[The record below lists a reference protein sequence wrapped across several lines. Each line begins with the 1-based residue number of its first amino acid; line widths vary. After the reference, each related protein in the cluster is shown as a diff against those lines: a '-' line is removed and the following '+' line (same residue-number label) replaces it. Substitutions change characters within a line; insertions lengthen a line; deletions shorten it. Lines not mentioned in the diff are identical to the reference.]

1 MRARLSLFLLSTATL
16 VFEIHLTR
24 LFAVAQFYHFAFMI
38 VSLALLGFGA
48 SGTLLALVPAWAQRQ
63 QPGPAL
69 SGSALASGLCMLGSY
84 LLINGLP
91 FDSFSITWDPRQAVI
106 LVAHYLAL
114 ASPFF
119 FSGLA
124 VGILLTA
131 SPREAGRIY
140 GVNLLGSATGCALAL
155 AAPAWLGGEGVVTLS
170 AALAMSA
177 ALLPLDLAVPVR
189 LARPAGALAL
199 GVLLF
204 CGYDLGARLAGWPTA
219 SALTLRLSP
228 YKSLSYALQYPGA
241 AIIFQEWNAFSRVD
255 VVQSRGVRSLPG
267 LSYRYLQPPPPQHGL
282 LVDADELSPIVLPG
296 ADPAFAGYLPVA
308 IAFQLRPA
316 AEALIL
322 EPRGGLDVTTA
333 LVLGAGRVTAVEA
346 NPLIVQAAWH
356 VYGDPR
362 VQTVIESDRSY
373 LRRTTEQYDVVVLSL
388 ASSYHPIR
396 SGAYSLA
403 EDYRYTVEAFR
414 DALARLKPEGLFV
427 VTRWLQSPPSEE
439 LRAFALAVT
448 ALEQNSLDPAARI
461 VTFRGYNTATL
472 LVKVRPF
479 SAAELAAIRAFAAA
493 RAFDLIYAPGLRAE
507 ESNRYNIQPE
517 PIYFRTFTDLLNAG
531 PREAW
536 YARYPFEVAPPTDD
550 RPFFGHFF
558 KWSQAGQVLAELGRT
573 WQPFGGAGYF
583 VLLALLALALA
594 LAAGLL
600 LLPATVRRWLR
611 PGPSTGGAPSFPT
624 LIYFGLI
631 GLAFLLVEI
640 PLIQQFILYLGQPA
654 YAVTVVL
661 FTVLFFSGIGSRLS
675 SRFPHRPALGV
686 LVALAFG
693 LPFLLRPIFELTL
706 GLAFPLRLGLSVALL
721 APLGVCMG
729 LPFPKGIAWLLA
741 REGEGRRPA
750 DASAA
755 VPWAWAANGAA
766 SVVSSVVAALLAL
779 SFGFGFVLFVG
790 ASCYAGAWLTVIA
803 CPAQSPS
810 RRL

>member
-1 MRARLSLFLLSTATL
+1 MRARLSLFLLSVATL
-16 VFEIHLTR
+16 VFEINLTR

-48 SGTLLALVPAWAQRQ
+48 SGTLLALIPAWAQRQ
-63 QPGPAL
+63 RPGPTL
-69 SGSALASGLCMLGSY
+69 GSLGLACGSCMLGAY

-91 FDSFSITWDPRQAVI
+91 FDSFSVAWDSRQVVI
-106 LVAHYLAL
+106 LIAHYLAL

-131 SPREAGRIY
+131 APQDAGRTY
-140 GVNLLGSATGCALAL
+140 GVNLLGSAGGCALAL

-170 AALAMSA
+170 AALAFAA
-177 ALLPLDLAVPVR
+177 ALMGYTERTGFARTVR
-189 LARPAGALAL
+189 SALAL
-199 GVLLF
+199 LVLLF
-204 CGYDLGARLAGWPTA
+204 CGYDVGVRLAGWPTA
-219 SALTLRLSP
+219 TAMELRLSP
-228 YKSLSYALQYPGA
+228 YKGLSYALQYPDA
-241 AIIFQEWNAFSRVD
+241 AVIFQEWNAFSRVD
-255 VVQSRGVRSLPG
+255 VVQSRGIRSLPG

-296 ADPAFAGYLPVA
+296 AGPAFAGYLPSAV
-308 IAFQLRPA
+308 AFQLRPA

-333 LVLGAGRVTAVEA
+333 LLLGAGRVTAVEA
-346 NPLIVQAAWH
+346 NPLIVQAARH
-356 VYGDPR
+356 VYADPR
-362 VQTVIESDRSY
+362 VRTVVESDRSH
-373 LRRTTEQYDVVVLSL
+373 LRRTAEQYDVVMLSL

-414 DALARLKPEGLFV
+414 DALARLRPEGLFV
-427 VTRWLQSPPSEE
+427 VTRWLQNPPSEE

-448 ALEQNSLDPAARI
+448 ALEQSGLDPETRI
-461 VTFRGYNTATL
+461 VAFRGYNTATL

-479 SAAELAAIRAFAAA
+479 SAAELEAIRAFAAA
-493 RAFDLIYAPGLRAE
+493 RALDLIYAPGLRAE

-517 PIYFRTFTDLLNAG
+517 PIYFQTFTGLLEAR

-583 VLLALLALALA
+583 VLLALLALTLALA
-594 LAAGLL
+594 LGLM
-600 LLPATVRRWLR
+600 LLPAVRLR
-611 PGPSTGGAPSFPT
+611 RGPSSRGASPIPA
-624 LIYFGLI
+624 LIYFSLI

-654 YAVTVVL
+654 YAVTAVL
-661 FTVLFFSGIGSRLS
+661 FALLFFSGIGSRLS
-675 SRFPHRPALGV
+675 ARLPHRPALGM
-686 LVALAFG
+686 LVVLAFG
-693 LPFLLRPIFELTL
+693 LPFLLPRIFELTL
-706 GLAFPLRLGLSVALL
+706 GLTFPLRLGLSVALL

-741 REGEGRRPA
+741 REGEGHRFA
-750 DASAA
+750 GASAA

-766 SVVSSVVAALLAL
+766 SVVSSVIAALLAL
-779 SFGFGFVLFVG
+779 SFGFSVVVFVG
-790 ASCYAGAWLTVIA
+790 ASCYAGALLTVVA
-803 CPAQSPS
+803 CPARSPS
-810 RRL
+810 PRP

>member
-1 MRARLSLFLLSTATL
+1 MRARLSLFLLSAATL
-16 VFEIHLTR
+16 VFEINLTR

-63 QPGPAL
+63 QPGPTL
-69 SGSALASGLCMLGSY
+69 SRLGPACGLCMLGSY

-91 FDSFSITWDPRQAVI
+91 FDSFSITWDARQVAI
-106 LVAHYLAL
+106 LVVHYLAL

-131 SPREAGRIY
+131 SPQDAGRTY
-140 GVNLLGSATGCALAL
+140 GVNLLGSAAGCALAL

-170 AALAMSA
+170 AALAASA
-177 ALLPLDLAVPVR
+177 GLMGYAGLKGLVGPVR
-189 LARPAGALAL
+189 SVPAL
-199 GVLLF
+199 GLLLF
-204 CGYDLGARLAGWPTA
+204 CLYDLGARLAGWPTA
-219 SALTLRLSP
+219 PAMELRLSP
-228 YKSLSYALQYPGA
+228 YKGLSYALQYPDA

-296 ADPAFAGYLPVA
+296 ADPAFAGYLPAA
-308 IAFQLRPA
+308 IAFQLRPE

-333 LVLGAGRVTAVEA
+333 LLLGAGRVTAVEA
-346 NPLIVQAAWH
+346 NPLIVQAARH
-356 VYGDPR
+356 VYADPR
-362 VQTVIESDRSY
+362 VRTVIESDRSY
-373 LRRTTEQYDVVVLSL
+373 LRRATEQYDVVMLSL

-414 DALARLKPEGLFV
+414 DALLHLKPEGLFV

-448 ALEQNSLDPAARI
+448 ALEQNGLDPTTRLVA
-461 VTFRGYNTATL
+461 FRGYNTATL
-472 LVKVRPF
+472 LVKTRPF
-479 SAAELAAIRAFAAA
+479 SAAELEAIRDFAAG

-517 PIYFRTFTDLLNAG
+517 PIYFQTFTALLAAK

-536 YARYPFEVAPPTDD
+536 YAAYPFEVAPPTDD

-583 VLLALLALALA
+583 VLLALLLLALV
-594 LAAGLL
+594 LAAGLM
-600 LLPATVRRWLR
+600 LLPAVRLR
-611 PGPSTGGAPSFPT
+611 RGPSSGGASPIPA

-654 YAVTVVL
+654 YAVTAVL
-661 FTVLFFSGIGSRLS
+661 FTLLFFSGIGSRLS
-675 SRFPHRPALGV
+675 ARLPHRPALGV

-693 LPFLLRPIFELTL
+693 LPFLLPRIFELTL
-706 GLAFPLRLGLSVALL
+706 GLSFPLRLGLSVALL

-729 LPFPKGIAWLLA
+729 LPFPKGIAWMLA
-741 REGEGRRPA
+741 REGEGRPPNG
-750 DASAA
+750 ASAA

-779 SFGFGFVLFVG
+779 SFGFSFVLFAG
-790 ASCYAGAWLTVIA
+790 ASCYAGAWLTVVA
-803 CPAQSPS
+803 CPARSPS
-810 RRL
+810 PRP